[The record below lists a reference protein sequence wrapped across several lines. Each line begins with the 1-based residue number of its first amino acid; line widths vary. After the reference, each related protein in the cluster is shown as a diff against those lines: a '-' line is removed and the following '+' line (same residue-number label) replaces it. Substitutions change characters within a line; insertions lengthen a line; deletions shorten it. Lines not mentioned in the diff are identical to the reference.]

1 MLTYADVCCMCPQVR
16 VEVHGAGAATECI
29 QGDVWN
35 ETLSILMVG
44 KETTATVTVLD
55 QFGLVQVAI

>member
-1 MLTYADVCCMCPQVR
+1 MCPQVR